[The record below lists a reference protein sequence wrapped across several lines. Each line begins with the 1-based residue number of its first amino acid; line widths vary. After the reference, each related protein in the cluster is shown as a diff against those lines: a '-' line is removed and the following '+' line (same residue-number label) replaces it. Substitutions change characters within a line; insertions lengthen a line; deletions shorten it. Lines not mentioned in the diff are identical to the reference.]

1 MYEGLVG
8 RMKRKIIARHLWRI
22 IRRWK
27 CSITAILALLLMVYV
42 LFWIDNPLMEMFFP
56 LDRFMSSYLIFVTIY
71 GCGGREPRGLPRA
84 VNSPTQA
91 LKTT

>member
-42 LFWIDNPLMEMFFP
+42 LFWIDNPLMEMFFFHWIALCHP
-56 LDRFMSSYLIFVTIY
+56 ISYLLLFMGV
-71 GCGGREPRGLPRA
+71 GEENPEACPGW
-84 VNSPTQA
+84 
-91 LKTT
+91 